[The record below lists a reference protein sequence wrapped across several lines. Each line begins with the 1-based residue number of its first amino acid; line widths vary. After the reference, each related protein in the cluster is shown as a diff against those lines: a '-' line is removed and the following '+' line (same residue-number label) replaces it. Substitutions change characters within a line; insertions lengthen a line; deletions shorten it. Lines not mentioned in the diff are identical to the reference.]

1 MYPRVALGK
10 GLLVRTLLAVV
21 VMLVLGAVQASAI
34 TLTFETEDDFVTP
47 LINGQIVD
55 PVFDNVDLEFGNLV
69 TIRSTD
75 INGGH
80 GGVTVFD
87 SNPAGPNSAGADP
100 DLLVDLGNILILQNS
115 AFLSTTTDATFG
127 LLYDTPDDEQDFA
140 DSGSILFE
148 FLSPIE
154 VLSIDV
160 IDANGGFLAFLILT
174 DDQARTRTYT
184 IPDMWT
190 DDINTCGACVGFATL
205 DLTTLAGQTGELVA
219 LATVVQDAL
228 FDSLSVISLDVQF
241 VGAPS
246 SALLRRAASTT
257 WSSLPSPRQ
266 GFSSVR
272 DSSPLACTV
281 GACAS

>member
-1 MYPRVALGK
+1 M
-10 GLLVRTLLAVV
+10 RTLLAVV

-55 PVFDNVDLEFGNLV
+55 PVFDNTDLEFGNLV
-69 TIRSTD
+69 NISSTD

-87 SNPAGPNSAGADP
+87 STPGGPNAAGADP

-115 AFLSTTTDATFG
+115 TMLATSVDGTVG
-127 LLYDTPDDEQDFA
+127 LLYDVPNDEQDNA
-140 DSGSILFE
+140 DNGSILFE

-160 IDANGGFLAFLILT
+160 IDANGGFLAYLVLT
-174 DDQARTRTYT
+174 DDQSRTRTYT
-184 IPDMWT
+184 VPHMWT
-190 DDINTCGACVGFATL
+190 NDINTCGACVGFATL
-205 DLTTLAGQTGELVA
+205 DLTTLADQTGESAV

-241 VGAPS
+241 IGAPASSGGIDNLVFTPEPSTGLLVGAG
-246 SALLRRAASTT
+246 LLTLGLYRR
-257 WSSLPSPRQ
+257 RE
-266 GFSSVR
+266 R
-272 DSSPLACTV
+272 
-281 GACAS
+281 